1 MLESKEFSIFLLK
14 FSKTLSFMTKEKHK
28 SHRKTN
34 RYSQR
39 MIITIALCVC
49 VCPGKELLGAVYI
62 FEIKMMRGE
71 QRRTHSQKSQIP
83 FRHCAFHIKQQ
94 SYKFKINKQ
103 KQKAES
109 DIFLLI
115 YFF

>member
-1 MLESKEFSIFLLK
+1 
-14 FSKTLSFMTKEKHK
+14 MTKKKHK

-62 FEIKMMRGE
+62 FENKNDE
-71 QRRTHSQKSQIP
+71 RRTKTNSLTKKPDSIP
-83 FRHCAFHIKQQ
+83 ALCF
-94 SYKFKINKQ
+94 SYKTTKLQI
-103 KQKAES
+103 
-109 DIFLLI
+109 
-115 YFF
+115 

>member
-1 MLESKEFSIFLLK
+1 
-14 FSKTLSFMTKEKHK
+14 
-28 SHRKTN
+28 
-34 RYSQR
+34 
-39 MIITIALCVC
+39 
-49 VCPGKELLGAVYI
+49 
-62 FEIKMMRGE
+62 MRGE

-94 SYKFKINKQ
+94 SYKFKIDKQ

-115 YFF
+115 YCFLNL